1 MARAALTREQRRAL
15 DRLIAARPD
24 PAVYLAGGCAVAVH
38 LGHRRSRD
46 LDLFSFA
53 ELSFE
58 PYRALTTSPDVAILG
73 ETDAA
78 LSLRV
83 GDVPVDIV
91 RYPYPLVDPPIA
103 GPGGAP
109 TAGLRDLAAMKL
121 AAIAKRG
128 LRRDFS
134 PVSAGSAANIWDLW
148 AIANAGVTLVE
159 SGEVYKRRFGR
170 SQADLYHVWRALT
183 FFDDAERE
191 PVFPEGLSARRWSTI
206 RRFFEDA
213 ARELLPT

>member
-24 PAVYLAGGCAVAVH
+24 AAVYLAGGCAVAVH

-58 PYRALTTSPDVAILG
+58 PYRALTVSPDVAILG

-128 LRRDFS
+128 LRRDF
-134 PVSAGSAANIWDLW
+134 WDVW
-148 AIANAGVTLVE
+148 AIANAGVALVE
-159 SGEVYKRRFGR
+159 AGEVYKRRFGR

-183 FFDDAERE
+183 FFDDTERE
-191 PVFPEGLSARRWSTI
+191 SVFPEGLSARRWSTI

>member
-1 MARAALTREQRRAL
+1 MRHPRAEEMWGIFEREGMLQGACSEREAPTRIL
-15 DRLIAARPD
+15 DQ
-24 PAVYLAGGCAVAVH
+24 
-38 LGHRRSRD
+38 
-46 LDLFSFA
+46 
-53 ELSFE
+53 
-58 PYRALTTSPDVAILG
+58 
-73 ETDAA
+73 A
-78 LSLRV
+78 LSLRI

-91 RYPYPLVDPPIA
+91 RYPYPLVDPAIL

-128 LRRDFS
+128 LRRDF
-134 PVSAGSAANIWDLW
+134 WDLW

-159 SGEVYKRRFGR
+159 AGEVYKRRFGR

-191 PVFPEGLSARRWSTI
+191 SVFPEGLSARRWSTI

-213 ARELLPT
+213 ARELLPM

>member
-1 MARAALTREQRRAL
+1 MARAALTRGQRRAL
-15 DRLIAARPD
+15 DRLIAARPE

-46 LDLFSFA
+46 LNLFSFS

-58 PYRALTTSPDVAILG
+58 PYRALTASPDVAILA

-91 RYPYPLVDPPIA
+91 RYPYPLVDPLIV

-128 LRRDFS
+128 LRRDF
-134 PVSAGSAANIWDLW
+134 WDLW
-148 AIANAGVTLVE
+148 AIVNAGVTLVE
-159 SGEVYKRRFGR
+159 AGEVYKRRFGR

-213 ARELLPT
+213 ARDLLPT

>member
-15 DRLIAARPD
+15 DRLIAAQPSR
-24 PAVYLAGGCAVAVH
+24 AVYLAGGCAVAVH

-58 PYRALTTSPDVAILG
+58 PYRALTASPDVTVLA

-91 RYPYPLVDPPIA
+91 RYPYPLVDPPVA

-128 LRRDFS
+128 LRRDF
-134 PVSAGSAANIWDLW
+134 WDLW
-148 AIANAGVTLVE
+148 AIANASVTLVE
-159 SGEVYKRRFGR
+159 AGEVYKRRFGR

-191 PVFPEGLSARRWSTI
+191 PVFPEGLSARKWSTI

>member
-15 DRLIAARPD
+15 DRLIAARPE

-46 LDLFSFA
+46 LNLFSFA

-58 PYRALTTSPDVAILG
+58 PYRALTASPDVAILA

-78 LSLRV
+78 LSLPV

-91 RYPYPLVDPPIA
+91 RYPYPLVDPPIV

-128 LRRDFS
+128 LRRDF
-134 PVSAGSAANIWDLW
+134 WDLW
-148 AIANAGVTLVE
+148 AIVNAGVTLVE
-159 SGEVYKRRFGR
+159 AGEVYKRRFGR

-213 ARELLPT
+213 ARDLLPT

>member
-15 DRLIAARPD
+15 DRLIAARPE

-46 LDLFSFA
+46 LNLFSFA

-58 PYRALTTSPDVAILG
+58 PYRALTASPDVAILA

-91 RYPYPLVDPPIA
+91 RYPYPLVDPPIV

-128 LRRDFS
+128 LRRDF
-134 PVSAGSAANIWDLW
+134 WDLW
-148 AIANAGVTLVE
+148 AIVNAGVTLVE
-159 SGEVYKRRFGR
+159 AGEVYKRRFGR

-213 ARELLPT
+213 ARDLLPT

>member
-15 DRLIAARPD
+15 DRLISACDDR
-24 PAVYLAGGCAVAVH
+24 AVYLAGGCAVAVH

-58 PYRALTTSPDVAILG
+58 PFRALTNSADVSILA
-73 ETDAA
+73 ESDVA

-91 RYPYPLVDPPIA
+91 RYPYPLVDPPVD
-103 GPGGAP
+103 GPGGVP

-121 AAIAKRG
+121 AAIARRG
-128 LRRDFS
+128 LRRDF
-134 PVSAGSAANIWDLW
+134 WDLW
-148 AIANAGVTLVE
+148 AIVQADVSLTEA
-159 SGEVYKRRFGR
+159 GEVFRRRFGR

-191 PVFPEGLSARRWSTI
+191 PVFPEGLSARRWAAI
-206 RRFFEDA
+206 RRFFEEA
-213 ARELLPT
+213 ARDLLPT

>member
-128 LRRDFS
+128 LRRDF
-134 PVSAGSAANIWDLW
+134 WDLW

-159 SGEVYKRRFGR
+159 AGEVYKRRFGR

-206 RRFFEDA
+206 RRFLEDA